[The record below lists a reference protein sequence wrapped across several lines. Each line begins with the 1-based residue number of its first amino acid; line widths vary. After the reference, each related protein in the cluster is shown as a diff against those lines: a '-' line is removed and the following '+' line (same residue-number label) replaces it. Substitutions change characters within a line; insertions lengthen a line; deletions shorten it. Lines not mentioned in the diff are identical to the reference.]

1 MAAAME
7 LTSQMRQ
14 AIDDAVLCWL
24 ATASREGAP
33 NVSPK
38 EVFGTVRGDI
48 VIADIASPRSVRNIA
63 GNEHVAVAVLDVFA
77 QEGWSFTG
85 RATLVRPGEDD
96 FTELAA
102 PLEAMTDGQYVIRA
116 VIRVTVE
123 GAQRIVAPSSW
134 VFPDRPAEVTRAAV
148 LARYG
153 VRETG
158 T

>member
-1 MAAAME
+1 ME
-7 LTSQMRQ
+7 LTAQMRQ
-14 AIDDAVLCWL
+14 AIDEAVLCWL
-24 ATASREGAP
+24 ATASRDGAP

-38 EVFGTVRGDI
+38 EVFGTVGGDI

-63 GNEHVAVAVLDVFA
+63 GNERVSVAVLDVFA
-77 QEGWSFTG
+77 QEGWSFSG
-85 RATLVRPGEDD
+85 RATLVRPGADE
-96 FTELAA
+96 FTALAA
-102 PLEAMTDGQYVIRA
+102 PLEAMTGGQYVIRS
-116 VIRVTVE
+116 VIRVAVE

-158 T
+158 P